1 MRSEAQKRAD
11 KQREKKLRRVPLE
24 FNREDNQDVVRMA
37 YLEKQPNMTAFI
49 KELIDRD
56 MELKAYMKNYD
67 DQCEQKGLAG

>member
-11 KQREKKLRRVPLE
+11 KQREKKLRRVPLV

-49 KELIDRD
+49 KNLIDRD
-56 MELKAYMKNYD
+56 MELKAFIKNYD